1 MDAELRA
8 FVRERAGGRCEYCQ
22 LHEDDADLT
31 TANNRTEAWAN
42 RLDALYT
49 PVIADVLDKLG
60 HREQSFR
67 PEIRPLFPGAR
78 AAGFARTVRTIPA
91 TELKPAEPYKGEM
104 AAVDAL
110 GPGDVMVVSACD
122 WSFWGELLSTAARYR
137 GCRGVVIDGY
147 TRDSRAIVTMGFPVF
162 CRGIHP
168 ADSLGRLD
176 VAEHDVL
183 IHCGCVLV
191 RPGDLIL
198 ADDDGVVAIPQAV
211 AEQAL
216 TLAEEKVRGE
226 NLVRQALAEGMSV
239 TEAFRRHGIL

>member
-1 MDAELRA
+1 M
-8 FVRERAGGRCEYCQ
+8 
-22 LHEDDADLT
+22 T
-31 TANNRTEAWAN
+31 TADERNGAWAV

-49 PVIADVLDKLG
+49 AVIADVLDRLG
-60 HREQSFR
+60 YRDQTFR
-67 PEIRPLFPGAR
+67 AEIRPLFPGAR
-78 AAGFARTVRTIPA
+78 VAGVARTVRTIPA
-91 TELKPAEPYKGEM
+91 PNLDPAEPYKGEM

-110 GPGDVMVVSACD
+110 GPGDVMVVSECD

-147 TRDSRAIVTMGFPVF
+147 TRDSRAIIAMGFPVF
-162 CRGIHP
+162 CRGVHP

-176 VAEHDVL
+176 VPEHDVP
-183 IHCGCVLV
+183 IHCGGVLV

-198 ADDDGVVAIPQAV
+198 ADDDGVVAIPRAV

-216 TLAEEKVRGE
+216 KLAEEKVRGE

-239 TEAFRRHGIL
+239 AEAFRRHGVL